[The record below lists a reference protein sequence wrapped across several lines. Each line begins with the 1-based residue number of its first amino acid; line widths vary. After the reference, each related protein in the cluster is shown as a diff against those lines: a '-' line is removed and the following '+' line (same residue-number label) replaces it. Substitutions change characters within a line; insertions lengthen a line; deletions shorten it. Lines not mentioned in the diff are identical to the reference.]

1 MKPEDFRASTQRP
14 FTGEEYLKSLQD
26 GREIYIYGERVK
38 DVTTHP
44 AFRNAAAS
52 VAQLYDALHKPEM
65 QDSLCW
71 NTDTGSGGYTHKFF
85 RVAKSADDLR
95 QQRDAIAEWS
105 RLSYGWMGRT
115 PDYKAAFGCA
125 LGANPG
131 FYGQF
136 EQNAR
141 NWYTRIQET
150 GLYFNHAIVNP
161 PIDRHLPTDKV
172 KDVYI
177 KLEKETDAGI
187 IVSGAKVV
195 ATNSAL
201 THYNMIGFGSAQ
213 VMGENPDFALMFVA
227 PMDADGVKLIS
238 RASYEMVAG
247 ATGSPYDY
255 PLSSRFDEN
264 DAILVM
270 DNVLIPWENVLIYRD
285 FDRCRRWTM
294 EGGFARMYPL
304 QACVRLAV
312 KLDFITALLKKSL
325 ECTGTLEFRG
335 VQADLGEVVA
345 WRNTFWALSDSMCSE
360 ATPWVNGAY
369 LPDHAALQ
377 TYRVLAPMAYAKIKN
392 IIERNVTS
400 GLIYLPSSARD
411 LNNPQIPVCLWF
423 MTKSK
428 AADPAKGYRDRQGET
443 LFIDARNL
451 GTMISRTTKELT
463 TEDIATIADTY
474 HAWRSTPE
482 ELAARIA
489 RGDSKLEKYEDQAGF
504 CKVAT
509 LQDIKD
515 NDYVLTPGR
524 YVGAAEQEDDGVA
537 FETKMR
543 ELSKTLF
550 EQMKQAEE
558 LDRAIRQNLEALGYG
573 E

>member
-1 MKPEDFRASTQRP
+1 MKPEEFRADTKRP
-14 FTGEEYLKSLQD
+14 LTGEEYLKSLQD

-52 VAQLYDALHKPEM
+52 IAQMYDALHKPDM
-65 QDSLCW
+65 QDTLCW
-71 NTDTGSGGYTHKFF
+71 GTDTGSGGYTHKFF

-125 LGANPG
+125 LGANPA

-161 PIDRHLPTDKV
+161 PIDRHKPADEV

-227 PMDADGVKLIS
+227 PMDAEGVKLIS

-325 ECTGTLEFRG
+325 ECTGTR
-335 VQADLGEVVA
+335 
-345 WRNTFWALSDSMCSE
+345 
-360 ATPWVNGAY
+360 
-369 LPDHAALQ
+369 
-377 TYRVLAPMAYAKIKN
+377 
-392 IIERNVTS
+392 
-400 GLIYLPSSARD
+400 SSAACR
-411 LNNPQIPVCLWF
+411 QI
-423 MTKSK
+423 S
-428 AADPAKGYRDRQGET
+428 AKW
-443 LFIDARNL
+443 
-451 GTMISRTTKELT
+451 S
-463 TEDIATIADTY
+463 
-474 HAWRSTPE
+474 
-482 ELAARIA
+482 
-489 RGDSKLEKYEDQAGF
+489 
-504 CKVAT
+504 
-509 LQDIKD
+509 
-515 NDYVLTPGR
+515 PG
-524 YVGAAEQEDDGVA
+524 
-537 FETKMR
+537 
-543 ELSKTLF
+543 
-550 EQMKQAEE
+550 
-558 LDRAIRQNLEALGYG
+558 AICSGR
-573 E
+573 

>member
-1 MKPEDFRASTQRP
+1 MKPEDFRADAKRP
-14 FTGEEYLKSLQD
+14 LTGEEYLKSLQD

-52 VAQLYDALHKPEM
+52 VGQLYDALHKPEM
-65 QDSLCW
+65 QDKLCW
-71 NTDTGSGGYTHKFF
+71 GTDTGSGGYTHKFF
-85 RVAKSADDLR
+85 RFAKSSDDLR

-115 PDYKAAFGCA
+115 PDYKAAFGSA
-125 LGANPG
+125 LGANPA

-136 EQNAR
+136 EANAR
-141 NWYTRIQET
+141 HWYQRIQET

-161 PIDRHLPTDKV
+161 PIDRHKPADEV

-270 DNVLIPWENVLIYRD
+270 DKVLIPWENVLIYRD

-325 ECTGTLEFRG
+325 ECTGTSEFRG
-335 VQADLGEVVA
+335 VQA
-345 WRNTFWALSDSMCSE
+345 
-360 ATPWVNGAY
+360 
-369 LPDHAALQ
+369 
-377 TYRVLAPMAYAKIKN
+377 
-392 IIERNVTS
+392 
-400 GLIYLPSSARD
+400 
-411 LNNPQIPVCLWF
+411 
-423 MTKSK
+423 
-428 AADPAKGYRDRQGET
+428 
-443 LFIDARNL
+443 
-451 GTMISRTTKELT
+451 
-463 TEDIATIADTY
+463 
-474 HAWRSTPE
+474 
-482 ELAARIA
+482 
-489 RGDSKLEKYEDQAGF
+489 
-504 CKVAT
+504 
-509 LQDIKD
+509 
-515 NDYVLTPGR
+515 
-524 YVGAAEQEDDGVA
+524 
-537 FETKMR
+537 
-543 ELSKTLF
+543 
-550 EQMKQAEE
+550 
-558 LDRAIRQNLEALGYG
+558 
-573 E
+573 